1 MKATT
6 KTATTFA
13 FAMPGKSIYETPQQ
27 REERQRKDRESKK
40 QTYLA
45 NSNQFEAILKN
56 LGENPARHPAINM
69 SFSTQA
75 ISTPSRARR
84 TVVTPATPETPAYGY
99 RRNNEEEEQE
109 PCTEYELKLLDK
121 MMEAQAKKSE
131 VSLQLQKAA
140 LDVIATGQ
148 DKRHEQARHTQLA
161 AIQGIERVQMEANK
175 EHEHAQQQAKHASEH
190 LTKEALAATE
200 KQYEPV
206 LQTISG
212 MLSTAGRPRPTLLED
227 KFASPAPFE
236 DDADY
241 LTTPKVSAVLSSSKK
256 RSTGS
261 RPPLSASSS
270 VKRMKV
276 IGEDTPVESKVQLQ
290 RVKTSAPT
298 ERMGLIVFPNGKTLF
313 VPTEW
318 MSTAAYGT
326 PNDSHLSFL
335 SVDGKVTVFPLP
347 GTGAATGNQEQD
359 ALKPSILSR
368 LFSPGSAKKASS
380 KTSTELEFPVAIQ
393 QLAGYGS
400 RTMAVGANG
409 EIFSYGKELEPLR
422 MDPLACVSKPVEVH
436 PGGTFF
442 VVKLEDDSYH
452 IFRKYSGRL
461 PSRCYLLTPS
471 EYYTRIAAFGE
482 EGSIKTGH
490 IQLPRGRNI
499 RSVIPGH
506 DHCLL
511 IAHNKTAR
519 GNKTARDSTKKMILY
534 TTGNNSHGQLGH
546 GDKKERRGWTEVLGG
561 FTETNIIDAAAG
573 SLNSFAVNADGELS
587 FFGAYAGQDA
597 KKPRSI
603 DLDFGN
609 EVKFKALVAADK
621 YVIGLEQSGEFDDNA
636 LMLNED
642 GKIHHLGTPEDDNR
656 IIVEVISMRAA
667 STYSFLEVEVAT
679 PTDAES
685 DFASD
690 SGTTQ

>member
-1 MKATT
+1 MNHNDGIL
-6 KTATTFA
+6 
-13 FAMPGKSIYETPQQ
+13 FAMTGKRIHETPQQ
-27 REERQRKDRESKK
+27 REERQRKDRKSKK
-40 QTYLA
+40 
-45 NSNQFEAILKN
+45 NSSFEAILKN
-56 LGENPARHPAINM
+56 LGEDPARHPAINM
-69 SFSTQA
+69 SFSTQE

-84 TVVTPATPETPAYGY
+84 TLVTPATPETPAYGY
-99 RRNNEEEEQE
+99 RRNNGRNNNEEEEE
-109 PCTEYELKLLDK
+109 PCTEYELKLLEK
-121 MMEAQAKKSE
+121 LMEAQAKKSE
-131 VSLQLQKAA
+131 VSLQFQKAGLA
-140 LDVIATGQ
+140 VIAAGQ
-148 DKRHEQARHTQLA
+148 EQRHEQVRHTQRA
-161 AIQGIERVQMEANK
+161 ALQGIERVQTESNK
-175 EHEHAQQQAKHASEH
+175 EHEHAQQQAKQASEH
-190 LTKEALAATE
+190 LTKEAIAATE

-227 KFASPAPFE
+227 TFAPPAPFE
-236 DDADY
+236 DDADN
-241 LTTPKVSAVLSSSKK
+241 LTTPKVSAALSSSKK

-261 RPPLSASSS
+261 RRPLSASSS

-313 VPTEW
+313 LPTEW
-318 MSTAAYGT
+318 MSMAAYGT

-335 SVDGKVTVFPLP
+335 SMDGKVTAFPLP
-347 GTGAATGNQEQD
+347 GTAAAAVATGAQEQD
-359 ALKPSILSR
+359 TLKPSILSR

-380 KTSTELEFPVAIQ
+380 KTSTEVEFPVAIQ

-400 RTMAVGANG
+400 RTMAVGENG

-422 MDPLACVSKPVEVH
+422 MDPLACDSKPVEVH

-452 IFRKYSGRL
+452 LFRKYSGRL
-461 PSRCYLLTPS
+461 PSAKYSRCYLLTP
-471 EYYTRIAAFGE
+471 YPRITAFGE

-546 GDKKERRGWTEVLGG
+546 GDKKQRRGWTEVLGG

-603 DLDFGN
+603 DLDIGN
-609 EVKFKALVAADK
+609 DVKFKALVAADK
-621 YVIGLEQSGEFDDNA
+621 YVIGLEQSGEFDDNL

-656 IIVEVISMRAA
+656 ILSK
-667 STYSFLEVEVAT
+667 
-679 PTDAES
+679 
-685 DFASD
+685 
-690 SGTTQ
+690 